1 MLDSGKESRHISIS
15 FRQKHILL
23 CLISQITWLIPAVS
37 RHENGL
43 SAEVCEL
50 MHASGADVIHSLFV
64 LSSRCVFFMSFI
76 YAQNRKLELVAYLH
90 FYFFMYYY
98 YYYVS

>member
-1 MLDSGKESRHISIS
+1 MLDSGRVSRQVSIS

-23 CLISQITWLIPAVS
+23 CLISQITLLIPAVS

-50 MHASGADVIHSLFV
+50 MHASTVVQMSSTALLSFQAIVYSL
-64 LSSRCVFFMSFI
+64 
-76 YAQNRKLELVAYLH
+76 
-90 FYFFMYYY
+90 
-98 YYYVS
+98 